1 MKPKRRWQDMTTV
14 EFSKLDAENTIAV
27 LPVAAIEQ
35 HGPHLPVFVDACI
48 NQGVIARALEIMPDD
63 LPVTVLPAM
72 PVGKSNEHL
81 AFPGTLTLRAE
92 TLTQLWTDLG
102 ESVARAGVRKLV
114 LLNSHGGQPQIM
126 DIVARDL
133 RVRLDMF
140 VVTAS
145 TYALADPAG
154 MFPET
159 EITHG
164 IHGGAIETS
173 MMLHLRPDLVTMD
186 LAEDFEPMSVE
197 MEQSYKLLRPEGGI
211 GFGWQAE
218 DIHPSGAVGNAT
230 DADAAWG
237 KTLVETAAQ
246 GFVELLQEVARY
258 PLVNIKSR

>member
-35 HGPHLPVFVDACI
+35 HGPLLPVFVDACI
-48 NQGVIARALEIMPDD
+48 NQGVIARALEITPDD

-81 AFPGTLTLRAE
+81 ASPGTLTMRAE

-145 TYALADPAG
+145 TYALADPTS

-186 LAEDFEPMSVE
+186 LAEDFEPISVE

-211 GFGWQAE
+211 GFGW
-218 DIHPSGAVGNAT
+218 
-230 DADAAWG
+230 
-237 KTLVETAAQ
+237 
-246 GFVELLQEVARY
+246 
-258 PLVNIKSR
+258 

>member
-14 EFSKLDAENTIAV
+14 EFSKLDAENTITV

-72 PVGKSNEHL
+72 PVGKSNEHF

-145 TYALADPAG
+145 TYALADPTG

-186 LAEDFEPMSVE
+186 LAEDFEPISVE

-211 GFGWQAE
+211 GFGWQAQ

-230 DADAAWG
+230 NADAARG
-237 KTLVETAAQ
+237 ETLVETAAQ

-258 PLVNIKSR
+258 PLANIKSR